1 MNHDITPHLEAVR
14 AYAETLKGGGAGHQQ
29 EMGEHLQ
36 ALVDWIDDH
45 KGLGAASTKGPSAAE
60 IKEST
65 KAAHSTHSAAKHK

>member
-29 EMGEHLQ
+29 EMGEHLR

-45 KGLGAASTKGPSAAE
+45 KGLGAASTGGPSHA
-60 IKEST
+60 T
-65 KAAHSTHSAAKHK
+65 LKAQAKNGDHKHK

>member
-45 KGLGAASTKGPSAAE
+45 KGLGAASTKGPSHSA
-60 IKEST
+60 IKEGIQP
-65 KAAHSTHSAAKHK
+65 KNGAHKHR